1 MGPDHPDLMT
11 QASVQSNPVR
21 KAKTTKG
28 STKKIS
34 THLLQRRVA
43 NDSYRSGDRRKQV
56 SL

>member
-11 QASVQSNPVR
+11 QASVQSNLVR
-21 KAKTTKG
+21 KAKTAKG
-28 STKKIS
+28 STKKI